1 MGVSAGSWLGQAVRV
16 FDLEQPRYQGMPIHE
31 AHQPGYLYVLHRRHR
46 DTYRPAEAGPRSGA
60 SGLIVAMEHSGT
72 HIDAACH
79 QAEHLMLCGG
89 VPAEEVA
96 TPRGFTRF
104 GIEEVAP
111 IVAPGIVLDVPRF
124 RGVDEVPAQ
133 EAISAAEL
141 QACAAHQG
149 LTVEPG
155 MVVLVR
161 TGNAR
166 HWGEPERYLAGP
178 GMAGDASRWLAERA
192 VLAVGADNMAWDV
205 IGLRDP
211 DAGCELPGH
220 LELLARRGILII
232 ENLTLE
238 ELAAAKAWQFTFV
251 CAPLKFNGAT
261 GSPVRP
267 LAIVPVVG

>member
-1 MGVSAGSWLGQAVRV
+1 
-16 FDLEQPRYQGMPIHE
+16 MPIIAPSLLSADFSRLGEEIE
-31 AHQPGYLYVLHRRHR
+31 AVVAAGADWLHLDVMDGHFVPNI
-46 DTYRPAEAGPRSGA
+46 TIGPPVIKALRPLTTVPFD
-60 SGLIVAMEHSGT
+60 V
-72 HIDAACH
+72 
-79 QAEHLMLCGG
+79 HLMI
-89 VPAEEVA
+89 
-96 TPRGFTRF
+96 T
-104 GIEEVAP
+104 
-111 IVAPGIVLDVPRF
+111 
-124 RGVDEVPAQ
+124 Q
-133 EAISAAEL
+133 
-141 QACAAHQG
+141 
-149 LTVEPG
+149 
-155 MVVLVR
+155 
-161 TGNAR
+161 
-166 HWGEPERYLAGP
+166 PERYLAGP